1 MRDSLL
7 RNNEELKGR
16 VALLESQVTEAVEE
30 KNLLK
35 SEKDALNLSFEQ
47 ERGKT
52 AAMAEQHRELES
64 QQGAETDTAIE
75 ERNHLLE
82 ELDTTREELM
92 TSSDTVK
99 KLTSEKQT
107 YLVELEDLQSKVKSG
122 ALALNDLHMDKQELE
137 KHVSAMKRELSELQA
152 SRKALS
158 AEKGELEQRLNDTEE
173 ELQGLKEETSLS
185 LVGGPSAELEEQLS
199 FLKVELDQS
208 QQASEDHQSKIAE
221 MERQMEALENRLT
234 CVSADKEDLLI
245 KLQEVERSASVQS
258 GRLDTDE
265 LASSATTQID
275 SLKSERH
282 SLEKEVEFLEAKLQ
296 EQKKHYENYIKDMG
310 DAKDMDSGTLQV
322 DHDRL
327 RKQIY
332 EKDRELNQLK
342 SMLEQVQQ
350 EMEDNQDV
358 VQSSIDNQKQLTDLI
373 NEKESDIYTL
383 KRENAAL
390 LEENREV
397 SSQVRSQ
404 EAQLAMLMEA
414 DQKARKYQVEN
425 GRYLNELESLR
436 SQLDSQKIESKTLD
450 VITDLESEIT
460 SLNTEIE
467 AQSNEIKSL
476 QETIKDNE
484 SKASNLN
491 DEIAEINK
499 KLRESNDV
507 VNTQK
512 ASLAALERKLEE
524 KDAHLLG
531 LTEEIK
537 AGRSA
542 LNEERAKLEQSE
554 QALQA
559 TERDA
564 IQQLSELGAQLE
576 YLQAENAELRTRENS
591 GAQESEN
598 LGGLKRQVE
607 EQQGKISKLETENQS
622 LRHAQQ
628 NGVVPSDDDD
638 DDEDGEEEKEK
649 DESNAIRME
658 TLQKVLSQKDSVI
671 SELKDNNASLLKM
684 LEERSMTIYGDRTLM
699 ELQELQAHVRSLQME
714 KEQIMSV
721 LNEKSRECSNLKG
734 EVHRLMNVVSAEKS
748 AISKLQQ
755 DNHELTKKREDKN
768 SDMQKQALQNLSRI
782 IRDKDLEIEALQQ
795 KNGTLLTVL
804 QESSQSGNEIN
815 GLMQERENLSK
826 QVAVFQQDREQIIV
840 LLNQKHQE
848 SITYHA
854 EIQRLNGALAG
865 SSESKDKLEQEYYK
879 LQSQFEEKQ
888 KTLLNVQNDLI
899 SFKQKY
905 ADLEVV
911 YQDLLEKESSSSST
925 VDSSVYEERNNQVSQ
940 LSEKIRLQQDA
951 LSEKDRSITEA
962 TSNLH
967 RTEKILMNKEVELN
981 TLRKQLENITF
992 QLQGLRSELEDFQ
1005 KDKAKLSE
1013 QCTSQLA
1020 EMASLKESGER
1031 LTMSLR
1037 DKEFE
1042 VNALREKTAT
1052 LTAMVQEGGAA
1063 GGNKAEMEQL
1073 MRESEAMQGQAQK
1086 FQQERDQVLL
1096 ELQHRQT
1103 ENADLQLQVIKHLYL

>member
-1 MRDSLL
+1 M
-7 RNNEELKGR
+7 
-16 VALLESQVTEAVEE
+16 ALLESQVTEAEVE

-64 QQGAETDTAIE
+64 QQGAETDTAIK

-99 KLTSEKQT
+99 KLTSEKQA

-185 LVGGPSAELEEQLS
+185 LVGGPSAALEEQLS
-199 FLKVELDQS
+199 ILKVELDQS

-234 CVSADKEDLLI
+234 CVSADKEELLI

-282 SLEKEVEFLEAKLQ
+282 SLEKEVEFLEGKLQ

-467 AQSNEIKSL
+467 VQSNEIKSL

-512 ASLAALERKLEE
+512 ASLAVLERKLE
-524 KDAHLLG
+524 G

-537 AGRSA
+537 AGKSA

-576 YLQAENAELRTRENS
+576 YFQAENAELRTRENS

-598 LGGLKRQVE
+598 LGDLKRQVE

-638 DDEDGEEEKEK
+638 DEEDGEEEKER
-649 DESNAIRME
+649 DESSAIRME

-905 ADLEVV
+905 ADLEVG

-951 LSEKDRSITEA
+951 LAEKDRSITEA

-967 RTEKILMNKEVELN
+967 RTEKILMSKEVELN

-1013 QCTSQLA
+1013 QCTNQLA